1 MTPPIN
7 VVRFS
12 MLNWF
17 SQLVGKGINIKDA
30 RNRSVI
36 TDHAAATVETFMS
49 EVSSIDEIKERLS
62 PRMNVYIHREAMKAY
77 QMKFEELLRADIE
90 AAAQRHL
97 SATLGPRVEAL
108 EKVIEHDDPMAR
120 LKKFLDTMRK
130 EVRDDQKP
138 FEMGKLRTIEYIEG
152 WMRGEKQP

>member
-62 PRMNVYIHREAMKAY
+62 PRMNV
-77 QMKFEELLRADIE
+77 
-90 AAAQRHL
+90 
-97 SATLGPRVEAL
+97 
-108 EKVIEHDDPMAR
+108 
-120 LKKFLDTMRK
+120 
-130 EVRDDQKP
+130 
-138 FEMGKLRTIEYIEG
+138 
-152 WMRGEKQP
+152 